1 MSLFLIGCKRQDLC
15 QCDLFLEVTDLQKGK
30 RLVAGQN
37 EYVSFELKITNTG
50 IEPAYG
56 AKVEISSNINLPEE
70 VASTGDNVIS
80 FVRTG
85 VGSFKI

>member
-1 MSLFLIGCKRQDLC
+1 M
-15 QCDLFLEVTDLQKGK
+15 DLQKGK

-37 EYVSFELKITNTG
+37 ESVSFELIIRNTG
-50 IEPAYG
+50 TEPAYG

-70 VASTGDNVIS
+70 IVSTGDNVIS

-85 VGSFKI
+85 V